1 MAKDSTLL
9 KIVVLAAVLVGAV
22 NMVTLREYWILAASM
37 GILIPVT
44 IYYVRKRK
52 TFQTDKFDHTYIIQI
67 GISKVHGRNR
77 GVF

>member
-9 KIVVLAAVLVGAV
+9 KIVVIAATLIGVI

-52 TFQTDKFDHTYIIQI
+52 SFQTEK
-67 GISKVHGRNR
+67 
-77 GVF
+77 

>member
-1 MAKDSTLL
+1 MALDSTLL
-9 KIVVLAAVLVGAV
+9 KIVVITAVLVGVV

-52 TFQTDKFDHTYIIQI
+52 TFQAEK
-67 GISKVHGRNR
+67 
-77 GVF
+77 

>member
-9 KIVVLAAVLVGAV
+9 KIVVIAATLIGVI

-52 TFQTDKFDHTYIIQI
+52 TFQADK
-67 GISKVHGRNR
+67 
-77 GVF
+77 

>member
-9 KIVVLAAVLVGAV
+9 KIVVIAATLIGVI

-52 TFQTDKFDHTYIIQI
+52 AFRTEK
-67 GISKVHGRNR
+67 
-77 GVF
+77 

>member
-9 KIVVLAAVLVGAV
+9 KIVVIAATLIGVI

-52 TFQTDKFDHTYIIQI
+52 PFQTEK
-67 GISKVHGRNR
+67 
-77 GVF
+77 

>member
-9 KIVVLAAVLVGAV
+9 KIVVIAATLIGVI

-52 TFQTDKFDHTYIIQI
+52 TFQTDK
-67 GISKVHGRNR
+67 
-77 GVF
+77 

>member
-9 KIVVLAAVLVGAV
+9 KIVVIVATLIGVI
-22 NMVTLREYWILAASM
+22 NMMTLREYWILAASM

-52 TFQTDKFDHTYIIQI
+52 SFQTEK
-67 GISKVHGRNR
+67 
-77 GVF
+77 

>member
-9 KIVVLAAVLVGAV
+9 KIVVIAATLIGVI

-52 TFQTDKFDHTYIIQI
+52 TFRTEK
-67 GISKVHGRNR
+67 
-77 GVF
+77 

>member
-9 KIVVLAAVLVGAV
+9 KIVVLAAVLVGAI

-44 IYYVRKRK
+44 IYSVSKRK
-52 TFQTDKFDHTYIIQI
+52 AFQVEK
-67 GISKVHGRNR
+67 
-77 GVF
+77 

>member
-1 MAKDSTLL
+1 MAQDSTLL
-9 KIVVLAAVLVGAV
+9 KIVVIAAVLVGVV

-52 TFQTDKFDHTYIIQI
+52 SFQAGKQPE
-67 GISKVHGRNR
+67 
-77 GVF
+77 

>member
-44 IYYVRKRK
+44 IYYVRRRK
-52 TFQTDKFDHTYIIQI
+52 SFQTEK
-67 GISKVHGRNR
+67 
-77 GVF
+77 

>member
-9 KIVVLAAVLVGAV
+9 KIVVIAATLIGVI

-52 TFQTDKFDHTYIIQI
+52 AFQTDK
-67 GISKVHGRNR
+67 
-77 GVF
+77 

>member
-9 KIVVLAAVLVGAV
+9 KIVVIAAVLVGVV

-44 IYYVRKRK
+44 IYYIIKRK
-52 TFQTDKFDHTYIIQI
+52 TFQTEK
-67 GISKVHGRNR
+67 
-77 GVF
+77 

>member
-1 MAKDSTLL
+1 MTQDSTLL
-9 KIVVLAAVLVGAV
+9 KIVVITAVLVGVV

-52 TFQTDKFDHTYIIQI
+52 TFQTEK
-67 GISKVHGRNR
+67 
-77 GVF
+77 

>member
-9 KIVVLAAVLVGAV
+9 KIVVIVATLIGVI

-52 TFQTDKFDHTYIIQI
+52 TFKTEK
-67 GISKVHGRNR
+67 
-77 GVF
+77 

>member
-44 IYYVRKRK
+44 IYM
-52 TFQTDKFDHTYIIQI
+52 
-67 GISKVHGRNR
+67 
-77 GVF
+77 

>member
-9 KIVVLAAVLVGAV
+9 KIVVIAATLIGVI

-52 TFQTDKFDHTYIIQI
+52 TFRTDK
-67 GISKVHGRNR
+67 
-77 GVF
+77 

>member
-9 KIVVLAAVLVGAV
+9 KIVVIAATLIGVI
-22 NMVTLREYWILAASM
+22 NMVTLREYWILAVSM

-52 TFQTDKFDHTYIIQI
+52 TFQADK
-67 GISKVHGRNR
+67 
-77 GVF
+77 

>member
-9 KIVVLAAVLVGAV
+9 KIVVIAATLIGVI

-52 TFQTDKFDHTYIIQI
+52 SFQTNK
-67 GISKVHGRNR
+67 
-77 GVF
+77 